1 MRAGHPGIQ
10 PGMNAYI
17 YEIFN
22 SIQGEGI
29 YAGTRQV
36 FVRFCGCQLRCE
48 YCDTREA
55 RARVDKCRI
64 YDRYIDNPLD
74 TGIVIDAIDDLWTPS
89 TRHISLTGGEPLLH
103 SDFIKELASSTPAP
117 IYLETNAGFPK
128 YARSVVDTIDIA
140 SCDIKLPEHRSTDD
154 YGSLLHAELETIEI
168 FHSRGAETFVKIV
181 VLGETTEE
189 SITSAVSGIK
199 SIDESIPLILQ
210 PVTPANIDV
219 PQLLGLMDFAGAYLS
234 DVRMIP
240 QIHRMIRIP

>member
-1 MRAGHPGIQ
+1 
-10 PGMNAYI
+10 MNANI

-22 SIQGEGI
+22 SVQGEGI

-48 YCDTREA
+48 YCDTRDA
-55 RARVDKCRI
+55 RHPADECRI
-64 YDRYIDNPLD
+64 NDRRINNPLD
-74 TGIVIDAIDDLWTPS
+74 VGVVINAINDLWTPS

-103 SDFIKELASSTPAP
+103 HGFIKELASNISVP

-128 YARSVVDTIDIA
+128 YARNVADMIDIA
-140 SCDIKLPEHRSTDD
+140 ACDIKLPEHRSTDD
-154 YGSLLHAELETIEI
+154 YDHLLHAELETIEI
-168 FHSRGAETFVKIV
+168 FHSRDVETFVKII
-181 VLGETTEE
+181 VLMETTEE
-189 SITSAVSGIK
+189 SIKSAVSGIE

-210 PVTPANIDV
+210 PVTPTNIDIRK
-219 PQLLGLMDFAGAYLS
+219 LLGLMDFAGAHLS

>member
-1 MRAGHPGIQ
+1 
-10 PGMNAYI
+10 MNANI

-22 SIQGEGI
+22 SVQGEGI

-48 YCDTREA
+48 YCDTMDA
-55 RARVDKCRI
+55 RHPADECRI
-64 YDRYIDNPLD
+64 NERRIDNPLD
-74 TGIVIDAIDDLWTPS
+74 VGVVINAINDLWTPS

-103 SDFIKELASSTPAP
+103 HGFIKELASNISMP

-128 YARSVVDTIDIA
+128 YARNVADVVDIA
-140 SCDIKLPEHRSTDD
+140 ACDIKLPEHRSTDD
-154 YGSLLHAELETIEI
+154 YDRLLHAELETIGI
-168 FHSRGAETFVKIV
+168 FHSMDVETFVKII
-181 VLGETTEE
+181 VLMETTEE
-189 SITSAVSGIK
+189 SIKSAVSGIK

-210 PVTPANIDV
+210 PVTPITTDV
-219 PQLLGLMDFAGAYLS
+219 RKLLGLMDFAGAHLS

>member
-1 MRAGHPGIQ
+1 
-10 PGMNAYI
+10 MNANI

-22 SIQGEGI
+22 SVQGEGI

-48 YCDTREA
+48 YCDTMDA
-55 RARVDKCRI
+55 RHTADECRI
-64 YDRYIDNPLD
+64 NERRINNPLD
-74 TGIVIDAIDDLWTPS
+74 VGVVLNAINDLWTPS

-103 SDFIKELASSTPAP
+103 HGFIKELANSTPAP

-128 YARSVVDTIDIA
+128 YARNVADVVDIA
-140 SCDIKLPEHRSTDD
+140 ACDIKLPEHRSTDD
-154 YGSLLHAELETIEI
+154 YDRLLHAELETIGI
-168 FHSRGAETFVKIV
+168 FHSMDVEIFVKII
-181 VLGETTEE
+181 VLMETTEE
-189 SITSAVSGIK
+189 SIKSAVSGIK

-210 PVTPANIDV
+210 PVTPITTDV
-219 PQLLGLMDFAGAYLS
+219 RKLLGLMDFAGAHLS